1 MAENLDLHKIVDG
14 YIHKLEALHEVVP
27 YQMTMAAAVAHQSAK
42 KHKKFLDDNA
52 EKLEEDGEM
61 TSYKLDFKTSRRSSR
76 LGRRSDRA
84 KTVLDLLPRNFVVSF
99 VSEYDS
105 FLGQLITQI
114 LRFKPEIID
123 SKDKSISLSDL
134 VNLGSVE
141 AAREKI
147 FAKEV
152 ESILRS
158 SHADQFSWMEKAFD
172 IPLTKGLDSW
182 SIFIELAE
190 RRNLFVH
197 CDGVISE
204 QYLTVCR
211 KHKVKID
218 PKIVVGEKLQAEKKY
233 LRQSYEVLY
242 EIGIK
247 LCQVLWRKLSPRDIE
262 KAESSLSHFTYELL
276 IEENYRLAKNL
287 LDFACCTL
295 KKWDS
300 EGSRLVYVVNRA
312 LAYKFSGDNE
322 TCQSI
327 LESEDWS
334 ACGDNYQLCVAVLKD
349 DFEKAKTLMLRIG
362 SAGSVSEVDYAE
374 WPCFKDFRSS
384 DEFISAFTGIFGSPP
399 STIEQVD
406 NDDVEGESLNDE
418 GHKGEGSQSEDEG
431 LEESVESTIADQA

>member
-1 MAENLDLHKIVDG
+1 MAENLEIHEIVDG
-14 YIHKLEALHEVVP
+14 YIHKLEALHEVIP
-27 YQMTMAAAVAHQSAK
+27 YQMTMAAAVAYQSAK

-52 EKLEEDGEM
+52 EKLEEDGET
-61 TSYKLDFKTSRRSSR
+61 TSYKLDFKISGRSSR

-123 SKDKSISLSDL
+123 SKDKSISLLDL
-134 VNLGSVE
+134 VNLGSIE
-141 AAREKI
+141 AARDKI

-158 SHADQFSWMEKAFD
+158 SHADQFYWMEKAFCV
-172 IPLTKGLDSW
+172 PLTKGLQSW

-197 CDGVISE
+197 CDGVVSE
-204 QYLTVCR
+204 QYLNVCKR
-211 KHKVKID
+211 HDVKFD
-218 PKIVVGEKLQAEKKY
+218 PEIVVGKRLQADKNY

-242 EIGIK
+242 EVGIK
-247 LCQVLWRKLSPRDIE
+247 LSQVLWRKLSPGDLE

-322 TCQSI
+322 TCQKI

-349 DFEKAKTLMLRIG
+349 DFEKAKALMVRIG
-362 SAGSVSEVDYAE
+362 STGSVSEVDYAE

-384 DEFISAFTGIFGSPP
+384 DEFISAFTEVFGHPP

-406 NDDVEGESLNDE
+406 NDALEGGSLSDE
-418 GHKGEGSQSEDEG
+418 DRKGEGSEYEE
-431 LEESVESTIADQA
+431 LKESVESAISD

>member
-1 MAENLDLHKIVDG
+1 MAENLELHEVVDG
-14 YIHKLEALHEVVP
+14 YIHKLEALHEVIP
-27 YQMTMAAAVAHQSAK
+27 YQMTMASFVAHHSAK

-52 EKLEEDGEM
+52 EKLEEDGET
-61 TSYKLDFKTSRRSSR
+61 TSYKLDFKISRRSSR

-123 SKDKSISLSDL
+123 SKDKSIALSDL
-134 VNLGSVE
+134 INLGSVE
-141 AAREKI
+141 AARDKI

-158 SHADQFSWMEKAFD
+158 SHADQFSWMEKSFD
-172 IPLTKGLDSW
+172 VPLTKGLESW
-182 SIFIELAE
+182 STFIELAE

-197 CDGVISE
+197 CDGVVSE
-204 QYLTVCR
+204 QYLNVCK
-211 KHKVKID
+211 KHKAKLD
-218 PKIVVGEKLQAEKKY
+218 SEIVVGNRLQAEKKY

-247 LCQVLWRKLSPRDIE
+247 LSQVLWRKLSPGDLD

-276 IEENYRLAKNL
+276 IEEDYKLARNL

-295 KKWDS
+295 KRWDS

-322 TCQSI
+322 ACQEI
-327 LESEDWS
+327 LDSQDWS
-334 ACGDNYQLCVAVLKD
+334 ACGDNYQLCVAVLRD

-362 SAGSVSEVDYAE
+362 SSGSVSEVDYAE

-384 DEFISAFTGIFGSPP
+384 DEFVFAFTEVFGYPP

-406 NDDVEGESLNDE
+406 NDDLVEGSLNEEDVLDDR
-418 GHKGEGSQSEDEG
+418 SEDDEG
-431 LEESVESTIADQA
+431 LKESIESAIADQA

>member
-1 MAENLDLHKIVDG
+1 MAENLELHKIVDS
-14 YIHKLEALHEVVP
+14 YIHKLVALHEVFP

-42 KHKKFLDDNA
+42 KHKKFLDNNA
-52 EKLEEDGEM
+52 QKVEEDEET
-61 TSYKLDFKTSRRSSR
+61 TSYKLDFKISGRSSR

-114 LRFKPEIID
+114 LRFRPEIID

-134 VNLGSVE
+134 VSLGSVE
-141 AAREKI
+141 AARDKV

-158 SHADQFSWMEKAFD
+158 SHAEQFAWMERAFGTT
-172 IPLTKGLDSW
+172 LTKGLESW
-182 SIFIELAE
+182 PMFIELAE

-197 CDGVISE
+197 CDGIVSE
-204 QYLTVCR
+204 QYLNVCK
-211 KHKVKID
+211 KHKVNVD
-218 PKIVVGEKLQAEKKY
+218 PEIVIGKKLQADKKY

-247 LCQVLWRKLSPRDIE
+247 LSQVLWRKMSPSDLE

-300 EGSRLVYVVNRA
+300 EGTRLVYVVNRA
-312 LAYKFSGDNE
+312 LAYKFSGDNK
-322 TCQSI
+322 TCQNI

-374 WPCFKDFRSS
+374 WPCLKEFRSS
-384 DEFISAFTGIFGSPP
+384 DEFISAFTEVFGRPP

-406 NDDVEGESLNDE
+406 NDDLKEEPLNDDD
-418 GHKGEGSQSEDEG
+418 HKNEDG
-431 LEESVESTIADQA
+431 EESVESAIADQA